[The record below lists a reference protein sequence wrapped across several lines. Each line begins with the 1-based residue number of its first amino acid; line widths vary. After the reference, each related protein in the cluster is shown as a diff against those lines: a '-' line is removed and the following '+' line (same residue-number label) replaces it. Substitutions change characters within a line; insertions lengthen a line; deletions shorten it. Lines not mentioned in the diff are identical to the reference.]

1 MKTNC
6 NFPLNAP
13 IPITLPRCMEY
24 EVEAILAL
32 LDEGA
37 PVIHIRKPE
46 ATVAELDQLL
56 MQL

>member
-1 MKTNC
+1 
-6 NFPLNAP
+6 
-13 IPITLPRCMEY
+13 MEY

-56 MQL
+56 MQLQTSGTDM